1 MSLIELNTEQ
11 FNSFYILQDVLTA
24 INKFIASI
32 NKLNE
37 VYNFNNQNKE
47 INKRFDTFRFNFKNQ
62 HGFRRTIIKNR

>member
-1 MSLIELNTEQ
+1 MSLI
-11 FNSFYILQDVLTA
+11 D
-24 INKFIASI
+24 KFIASI

-37 VYNFNNQNKE
+37 VCNFNNQDKE

>member
-1 MSLIELNTEQ
+1 MSLI
-11 FNSFYILQDVLTA
+11 D
-24 INKFIASI
+24 KFIASI

-37 VYNFNNQNKE
+37 VCNFNNQNKE